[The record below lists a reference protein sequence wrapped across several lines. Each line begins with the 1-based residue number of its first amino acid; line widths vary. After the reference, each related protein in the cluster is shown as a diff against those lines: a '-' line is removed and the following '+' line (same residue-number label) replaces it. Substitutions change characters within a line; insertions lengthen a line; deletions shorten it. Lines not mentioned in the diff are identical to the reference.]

1 MKRTRAEIARANGA
15 KSKGPVTPEGKAKS
29 SRNAV
34 THALTAYKAFVLQ
47 NESYD
52 CFEKLVL
59 DLAGTYQPEGE
70 HERHLVWQI
79 AGTIWRERRLW
90 DTETALI
97 DMEMDRQLI
106 TVPVLPNGMPDEAI
120 RTAKAFESLADNSH
134 ALSLVLRYQSRMVRT
149 RERALESL
157 RSVQAERRARHAQ
170 IAAETPEEKVE
181 KGTQE
186 AEEPEEVQ
194 KTAETVQRD
203 STDRENAGKVGD
215 VRLNKSDEPV
225 TNGFETDALSLPK
238 TDSGWE
244 DQKKS
249 SL

>member
-1 MKRTRAEIARANGA
+1 MKRTRAEIARENGA
-15 KSKGPVTPEGKAKS
+15 KSKGPKTPEGKAKS

-47 NESYD
+47 NESYE

-59 DLAGTYQPEGE
+59 DLAATYKPQGE

-106 TVPVLPNGMPDEAI
+106 TVPTLPNGQPDEAI
-120 RTAKAFESLADNSH
+120 RTAKAFEALADKSN
-134 ALSLVLRYQSRMVRT
+134 AMSLLLRYQSRMIRT

-157 RSVQAERRARHAQ
+157 QKIQAERQKAANDSQ
-170 IAAETPEEKVE
+170 AEQVEIAPENKEEKQ
-181 KGTQE
+181 TQPASFPPE
-186 AEEPEEVQ
+186 FASFPADLLTAICDLITTYENGPNASNAEP
-194 KTAETVQRD
+194 
-203 STDRENAGKVGD
+203 
-215 VRLNKSDEPV
+215 
-225 TNGFETDALSLPK
+225 
-238 TDSGWE
+238 SGPAPASKL
-244 DQKKS
+244 Q
-249 SL
+249 